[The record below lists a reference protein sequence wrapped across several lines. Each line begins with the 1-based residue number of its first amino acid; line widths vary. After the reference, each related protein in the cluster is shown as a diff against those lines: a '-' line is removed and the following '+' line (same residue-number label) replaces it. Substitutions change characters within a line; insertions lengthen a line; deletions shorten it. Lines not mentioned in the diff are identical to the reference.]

1 MKQSG
6 EDKRLTD
13 YLLGNLPESEEIRLE
28 EQYLANSD
36 AQDRLAAVEDDL
48 VEAFLEGQL
57 SARERKQLE
66 ARFLASRRG
75 RRKLELAKSLMAL
88 ASQQKPVQEPKPSP
102 FYPLR
107 WVFTTAALLLVFA
120 LGWWMSVNM
129 RQSSTSER
137 AASQSNGTNAQK
149 GPAVAHPTQTP
160 VPTANP
166 PENTNPTMIASI
178 VLSPVAR
185 NADQSARLTIPQG
198 ARTVQI
204 QLDLEVDHHKS
215 YRATL
220 LGAGDEPKLN
230 RRHLKAES
238 TRSGRAVVLSL
249 PASLFE
255 QGEYTILLGPDQN
268 GSTPIAE
275 YTFIVQKK

>member
-1 MKQSG
+1 MKQPG

-28 EQYLANSD
+28 EEYLANSD

-88 ASQQKPVQEPKPSP
+88 ASQQKPVPEPRPSP

-120 LGWWMSVNM
+120 LGWWMSVKM

-137 AASQSNGTNAQK
+137 AASQSSGTNAQK
-149 GPAVAHPTQTP
+149 GPVAAPTQTP
-160 VPTANP
+160 VSTANP
-166 PENTNPTMIASI
+166 PENTRPTMIAYI

-185 NADQSARLTIPQG
+185 NTDQSARLTIPQG

-204 QLDLEVDHHKS
+204 QLDLEADHHRS

-220 LGAGDEPKLN
+220 LGAGDEPKWSK
-230 RRHLKAES
+230 RHLKAES
-238 TRSGRAVVLSL
+238 TSSGRGVVLSL
-249 PASLFE
+249 PATLFE
-255 QGEYTILLGPDQN
+255 QGEYTILLNTDEDA
-268 GSTPIAE
+268 TRTVAE
-275 YTFIVQKK
+275 YIFIVQKK